1 MDFRGKK
8 YERGSNWSDPEVV
21 ELLHLWADESVQA
34 ELESCLRNQ
43 HVFNRIAEVL
53 REKGIHRTGDQCREK
68 IKKMKLEY
76 RRIKDNNKAPR
87 GGRTWKFYEVMDRVL
102 ASRPSLAYNAAA
114 AANSSGLMMAQQVL
128 PGSMVENYHH
138 HLGPSSAL
146 PFPHSQPSELMEIKC
161 EEVDSEDQCLTPEP
175 PPSLTFQPEGSAE
188 EHEIERAFLH
198 RSQNDSPI
206 SRVEIPIETSVSP
219 SGFSEPNM
227 ASSSRIQSLGP
238 RPGFSTLH
246 RLRKKRKSQ
255 RLKDPLDALLLKT
268 LTAQREMEERFLQ
281 MEERRLQRDLEVEER
296 RIQLEQR
303 RFELERDHE
312 FRMFNV
318 FAQMLSILKQSNNGS
333 PASGLS
339 QGVDLNQPFSDSGAV
354 GEGAQR
360 GLRTMPLGR
369 PILDRTTNVYSFCNH
384 SDFQSSPYLSVRGNI
399 ANIFR
404 GSTEEGYKAYHAD
417 KYDEDKNPNGIINFG
432 TSENKLCF
440 DLMSKRLTQSDMNLI
455 EPPLLQYPDWKGHMF
470 LREEVARFL
479 TYYCKAPAPLKAENV
494 IVLNGCGSL
503 FSALATILCDPGEA
517 FLIATPFYGG
527 ITQSVFLYG
536 NVKLVYAYL
545 ESQVTGTCNRPFQLT
560 VDKLKKALQDAQSE
574 GIRVKA
580 LILLNPQNPLGDIY
594 SLSELHEYL
603 EFAKRHELHVIVDE
617 IYMLS
622 VFDDS
627 ATFHSILEMDRLP
640 DPQRTHV
647 MWGISKDFA
656 VSGIRFGTLYT
667 LNQDVANAV
676 ASLCYFHGVC
686 GPVQYKIAQLLRD
699 RDWINQVYVRAN
711 HDRLKAAHTFVT
723 DELKTLGVPFLNR
736 NAGFFVWIDFRKY
749 LRRGTFEEEM
759 LLWRR
764 FLDNKVLLSCG
775 KAFECSEPGWFRIIF
790 ADKIHRLQLGMQRVR
805 EVLEEHEHEILNE
818 DKDQSCQSDSE
829 GKADSTDE
837 VIFVSHHQEPAS
849 AGSSNLGDLIGLLQ
863 QQMRSSDW
871 LQKNT
876 VEKFAQEKPE
886 VYDVFSK
893 LVGKQ

>member
-53 REKGIHRTGDQCREK
+53 RDKGIHRTGDQCREK

-114 AANSSGLMMAQQVL
+114 NSSSSSVLMPQQVL
-128 PGSMVENYHH
+128 PGSVVDNYHHHHH
-138 HLGPSSAL
+138 HLGPSVL
-146 PFPHSQPSELMEIKC
+146 PFAHPQPLELMEIKC
-161 EEVDSEDQCLTPEP
+161 EEVDSDDRCVTPEP
-175 PPSLTFQPEGSAE
+175 PPSLTYQQGGSPE
-188 EHEIERAFLH
+188 EHEIERAFLD

-219 SGFSEPNM
+219 SGFSEPNL
-227 ASSSRIQSLGP
+227 ASSSRIQSMGL

-246 RLRKKRKSQ
+246 RLRKKRKAQ
-255 RLKDPLDALLLKT
+255 RLKDPLDEVLLKT

-296 RIQLEQR
+296 RIELEQR

-318 FAQMLSILKQSNNGS
+318 FAQMLSILKQSNNAS
-333 PASGLS
+333 LASGLP
-339 QGVDLNQPFSDSGAV
+339 QGVDFSQAFSHTAGA
-354 GEGAQR
+354 GEGSQPDI
-360 GLRTMPLGR
+360 RTTQVGR
-369 PILDRTTNVYSFCNH
+369 PALDRTTNVYSFCNH
-384 SDFQSSPYLSVRGNI
+384 SNFQSSPYLSIRGNI
-399 ANIFR
+399 ANVFR
-404 GSTEEGYKAYHAD
+404 GSSEDGYTAYHAD

-440 DLMSKRLTQSDMNLI
+440 DLMSKRLNGYAVSFSLLI
-455 EPPLLQYPDWKGHMF
+455 VDAN
-470 LREEVARFL
+470 LREEVARFF
-479 TYYCKAPAPLKAENV
+479 TYYCKTPAPLKAENV

-503 FSALATILCDPGEA
+503 FSALAMVLCDPGEA

-545 ESQVTGTCNRPFQLT
+545 DSQVTGTCTRPFQLT
-560 VDKLKKALQDAQSE
+560 VDKLKKALQDAQAE
-574 GIRVKA
+574 GVRVKA

-594 SLSELHEYL
+594 SLSEMHDFL

-627 ATFHSILEMDRLP
+627 AAFHSVLEMDRLP

-667 LNQDVANAV
+667 ENQDVSNAV

-699 RDWINQVYVRAN
+699 RDWINQVYLRAN
-711 HDRLKAAHTFVT
+711 HERLKAAHTFVT

-736 NAGFFVWIDFRKY
+736 SAGFFVWIDFRKY

-759 LLWRR
+759 VLWQR

-775 KAFECSEPGWFRIIF
+775 KAFECGEPGWFRIIF

-805 EVLEEHEHEILNE
+805 EVLEEHEREILNE
-818 DKDQSCQSDSE
+818 DRDQSDLE
-829 GKADSTDE
+829 GKADSADE
-837 VIFVSHHQEPAS
+837 VIFVSHHQEPTS
-849 AGSSNLGDLIGLLQ
+849 AGGSNLGDLIGLLQ

-876 VEKFAQEKPE
+876 VEQFAQERPE

>member
-21 ELLHLWADESVQA
+21 ELLQLWADESVQM

-76 RRIKDNNKAPR
+76 RRIKDNNKTPR

-102 ASRPSLAYNAAA
+102 TSRPSLSY
-114 AANSSGLMMAQQVL
+114 SSLSGSMVSQQAL
-128 PGSMVENYHH
+128 QGSMVENYHH
-138 HLGPSSAL
+138 HFAPSAL
-146 PFPHSQPSELMEIKC
+146 PFGHSQHPELMEIKC
-161 EEVDSEDQCLTPEP
+161 EEVDSDEHCLTPEP
-175 PPSLTFQPEGSAE
+175 PLSMSYQQGSPE
-188 EHEIERAFLH
+188 EHEMERAFLD
-198 RSQNDSPI
+198 RAQNDSPI

-219 SGFSEPNM
+219 SGFSEPNV
-227 ASSSRIQSLGP
+227 ASSSRIHSVGP

-246 RLRKKRKSQ
+246 RLRKKRKGQ
-255 RLKDPLDALLLKT
+255 RVKDPLDDLLLKT
-268 LTAQREMEERFLQ
+268 LTSQRAMEERFLQ
-281 MEERRLQRDLEVEER
+281 MEERRLQRDMEVEER
-296 RIQLEQR
+296 RMQLEQR
-303 RFELERDHE
+303 RFELEREHE

-318 FAQMLSILKQSNNGS
+318 FAQMLSILKQSNS
-333 PASGLS
+333 SSSSSAALP
-339 QGVDLNQPFSDSGAV
+339 
-354 GEGAQR
+354 R
-360 GLRTMPLGR
+360 GLDFIQVLSDIAGMGGGGGLQEVRAMQVGR
-369 PILDRTTNVYSFCNH
+369 PLSERRTDMYSFCNPGE
-384 SDFQSSPYLSVRGNI
+384 FQSSPFLSARGNI
-399 ANIFR
+399 ANLFR

-440 DLMSKRLTQSDMNLI
+440 DLMSKRLTQSDMNLM

-503 FSALATILCDPGEA
+503 FSALATVLCDPGEA
-517 FLIATPFYGG
+517 VLIATPFYGG
-527 ITQSVFLYG
+527 ITQSLFLYG

-545 ESQVTGTCNRPFQLT
+545 DSKITGTSTRPFQLT
-560 VDKLKKALQDAQSE
+560 VDKLEKALQDARSE
-574 GIRVKA
+574 GVGVKA

-594 SLSELHEYL
+594 SLSELRDYL

-622 VFDDS
+622 VFDES
-627 ATFHSILEMDRLP
+627 ATFHSVLGMDRLP

-667 LNQDVANAV
+667 ENQDVANAV

-686 GPVQYKIAQLLRD
+686 GLVQYKVAQLLRD
-699 RDWINQVYVRAN
+699 RDWINQVYLRAN
-711 HDRLKAAHTFVT
+711 HARLKAAHTYVT

-749 LRRGTFEEEM
+749 LRTGTFEEEM

-790 ADKIHRLQLGMQRVR
+790 ADKTHRLQLGMQRIR
-805 EVLEEHEHEILNE
+805 RVLEEREHEILCE
-818 DKDQSCQSDSE
+818 DKDQPCQSDQD

-837 VIFVSHHQEPAS
+837 VIFVSRHQEP
-849 AGSSNLGDLIGLLQ
+849 GSTGGSNLGDLIGLLQ

-871 LQKNT
+871 LLKNT
-876 VEKFAQEKPE
+876 AEQFAQEKPE
-886 VYDVFSK
+886 IYDVFSK

>member
-21 ELLHLWADESVQA
+21 ELLQLWADESVQM

-76 RRIKDNNKAPR
+76 RRIKDNNKTPR

-102 ASRPSLAYNAAA
+102 TSRPSISY
-114 AANSSGLMMAQQVL
+114 SSLSGSVVSQQAL
-128 PGSMVENYHH
+128 QGSMVENYHH
-138 HLGPSSAL
+138 HFTPSAL
-146 PFPHSQPSELMEIKC
+146 PFGHSQHPELMEIKC
-161 EEVDSEDQCLTPEP
+161 EEVDSDEHCLTPEP
-175 PPSLTFQPEGSAE
+175 PLSMSYQQGSPE
-188 EHEIERAFLH
+188 EHEMERAFLD
-198 RSQNDSPI
+198 RAQNDSPI

-219 SGFSEPNM
+219 SGFSEPNL
-227 ASSSRIQSLGP
+227 ASSSRMQSVGP

-246 RLRKKRKSQ
+246 RLRKKRKGQ
-255 RLKDPLDALLLKT
+255 RVKDPLDDLLLKT
-268 LTAQREMEERFLQ
+268 LTSQRAMEERFLQ
-281 MEERRLQRDLEVEER
+281 MEERRLQRDMEVEER
-296 RIQLEQR
+296 RMQLEQR
-303 RFELERDHE
+303 RFELEREHE

-318 FAQMLSILKQSNNGS
+318 FAQMLSILKQSNSGS
-333 PASGLS
+333 SSSVALP
-339 QGVDLNQPFSDSGAV
+339 
-354 GEGAQR
+354 R
-360 GLRTMPLGR
+360 GLDFIQVLSDIAGMGGGGGLQEARAMHVGR
-369 PILDRTTNVYSFCNH
+369 PHSERRTDMYNFCNPGE
-384 SDFQSSPYLSVRGNI
+384 FQSSPFLSARGNI
-399 ANIFR
+399 ANLFR

-440 DLMSKRLTQSDMNLI
+440 DLMSKR
-455 EPPLLQYPDWKGHMF
+455 
-470 LREEVARFL
+470 
-479 TYYCKAPAPLKAENV
+479 V

-503 FSALATILCDPGEA
+503 FSALATVLCDPGEA
-517 FLIATPFYGG
+517 VLIATPFYGG
-527 ITQSVFLYG
+527 ITQSLFLYG

-545 ESQVTGTCNRPFQLT
+545 DSKITGTSTRPFQLT
-560 VDKLKKALQDAQSE
+560 VDKLEKALQDARSE
-574 GIRVKA
+574 GVGVKA
-580 LILLNPQNPLGDIY
+580 LILLNPQNPLGDLY
-594 SLSELHEYL
+594 SLSELRDYL

-622 VFDDS
+622 VFDES
-627 ATFHSILEMDRLP
+627 ATFHSVLGMDRLP

-647 MWGISKDFA
+647 MWGISKVSA
-656 VSGIRFGTLYT
+656 VM
-667 LNQDVANAV
+667 
-676 ASLCYFHGVC
+676 
-686 GPVQYKIAQLLRD
+686 P
-699 RDWINQVYVRAN
+699 DWINQVYLRAN
-711 HDRLKAAHTFVT
+711 HARLKAAHTYVT

-749 LRRGTFEEEM
+749 LRTGTFEEEM

-790 ADKIHRLQLGMQRVR
+790 ADKTHRLQLGMQRIR
-805 EVLEEHEHEILNE
+805 RVLEEREHEILSE
-818 DKDQSCQSDSE
+818 DKDQLCQSDQD

-837 VIFVSHHQEPAS
+837 VIFVSRHQEP
-849 AGSSNLGDLIGLLQ
+849 GSTGGSNLGDLIGLLQ

-876 VEKFAQEKPE
+876 AEQFAQEKPE
-886 VYDVFSK
+886 IYDVFSK

>member
-21 ELLHLWADESVQA
+21 ELLQLWADESVQM

-76 RRIKDNNKAPR
+76 RRIKDNNNKAAR
-87 GGRTWKFYEVMDRVL
+87 GGRTWKFYDAMDRVL
-102 ASRPSLAYNAAA
+102 TSRPSLAY
-114 AANSSGLMMAQQVL
+114 SSLSSSMAQQVL
-128 PGSMVENYHH
+128 QGTMVESYHH
-138 HLGPSSAL
+138 QFAASAL
-146 PFPHSQPSELMEIKC
+146 PFGHSQHPELMEIKC
-161 EEVDSEDQCLTPEP
+161 EEVDSDERCLTPEP
-175 PPSLTFQPEGSAE
+175 PPPMSYQQGSPD
-188 EHEIERAFLH
+188 EHELERAFLD
-198 RSQNDSPI
+198 RAQNDSPI

-227 ASSSRIQSLGP
+227 ASSSRIQSVGP

-246 RLRKKRKSQ
+246 RLRKKRKGQ
-255 RLKDPLDALLLKT
+255 RVKDPLDDLLLKT
-268 LTAQREMEERFLQ
+268 LTSQRAMEERFLQ

-296 RIQLEQR
+296 RMQLEQR
-303 RFELERDHE
+303 RFELEREHE

-318 FAQMLSILKQSNNGS
+318 FAQMLSILKQSNGGS
-333 PASGLS
+333 SSSVALPRGLDFGQALS
-339 QGVDLNQPFSDSGAV
+339 DIAGFGGVDLQEVRA
-354 GEGAQR
+354 
-360 GLRTMPLGR
+360 MHLGR
-369 PILDRTTNVYSFCNH
+369 PVSERRSNMYGFCNPGE
-384 SDFQSSPYLSVRGNI
+384 FQKSPYLSARGNI

-440 DLMSKRLTQSDMNLI
+440 DLMSKRLTQSDMNLM

-503 FSALATILCDPGEA
+503 FSALATVLCDPGEA
-517 FLIATPFYGG
+517 VLIATPFYGG
-527 ITQSVFLYG
+527 VTQSVFLYG

-545 ESQVTGTCNRPFQLT
+545 DSKITGTNNRPFQLT
-560 VDKLKKALQDAQSE
+560 VDKLEKALQDARAE
-574 GIRVKA
+574 GIAVKA

-594 SLSELHEYL
+594 SLSELRDYL
-603 EFAKRHELHVIVDE
+603 DFAKRHELHVVVDE

-622 VFDDS
+622 VFDES
-627 ATFHSILEMDRLP
+627 ATFHSVLGMDRLP
-640 DPQRTHV
+640 DPLRTHV

-667 LNQDVANAV
+667 ENQDVANAV

-686 GPVQYKIAQLLRD
+686 GPVQHKIAQLLRD
-699 RDWINQVYVRAN
+699 RDWINQVYLRAN
-711 HDRLKAAHTFVT
+711 HARLKAAHTYVT

-749 LRRGTFEEEM
+749 LRTGTFEEEM

-790 ADKIHRLQLGMQRVR
+790 ADKTHRLQLGMQRIR
-805 EVLEEHEHEILNE
+805 KVLEERECEILAE
-818 DKDQSCQSDSE
+818 EKDQPCQSDQE

-837 VIFVSHHQEPAS
+837 VIFVSRHQEPGC
-849 AGSSNLGDLIGLLQ
+849 AGGSNLGDLIGLLQ

-876 VEKFAQEKPE
+876 AEQFAQEKPE
-886 VYDVFSK
+886 IYDVFSK
-893 LVGKQ
+893 LVGK

>member
-1 MDFRGKK
+1 M
-8 YERGSNWSDPEVV
+8 
-21 ELLHLWADESVQA
+21 L
-34 ELESCLRNQ
+34 
-43 HVFNRIAEVL
+43 
-53 REKGIHRTGDQCREK
+53 TG
-68 IKKMKLEY
+68 
-76 RRIKDNNKAPR
+76 
-87 GGRTWKFYEVMDRVL
+87 
-102 ASRPSLAYNAAA
+102 
-114 AANSSGLMMAQQVL
+114 
-128 PGSMVENYHH
+128 
-138 HLGPSSAL
+138 
-146 PFPHSQPSELMEIKC
+146 HSQ
-161 EEVDSEDQCLTPEP
+161 
-175 PPSLTFQPEGSAE
+175 
-188 EHEIERAFLH
+188 
-198 RSQNDSPI
+198 
-206 SRVEIPIETSVSP
+206 
-219 SGFSEPNM
+219 GFSEPNV
-227 ASSSRIQSLGP
+227 ASSSRLQSVGP

-246 RLRKKRKSQ
+246 RLRKKRKGQ
-255 RLKDPLDALLLKT
+255 RVKDPLDDLLLKT
-268 LTAQREMEERFLQ
+268 LTSQRAMEERFLQ
-281 MEERRLQRDLEVEER
+281 MEERRLQRDMEVEER
-296 RIQLEQR
+296 RMQLEQR
-303 RFELERDHE
+303 RFELEREHE

-318 FAQMLSILKQSNNGS
+318 FAQMLSILKQSNSGS
-333 PASGLS
+333 SPSVAL
-339 QGVDLNQPFSDSGAV
+339 P
-354 GEGAQR
+354 R
-360 GLRTMPLGR
+360 GLDFIQVLSDIAGMGGGGGLQEARAMHVGR
-369 PILDRTTNVYSFCNH
+369 PLSERRTDMYSFCNPGE
-384 SDFQSSPYLSVRGNI
+384 FQSSPFLSARGNI
-399 ANIFR
+399 ANLFR

-440 DLMSKRLTQSDMNLI
+440 DLMSKRLTQSDMNLM

-503 FSALATILCDPGEA
+503 FSALATVLCDPGEA
-517 FLIATPFYGG
+517 VLIATPFYGG
-527 ITQSVFLYG
+527 ITQSLFLYG

-545 ESQVTGTCNRPFQLT
+545 DSKITGTSTRPFQLT
-560 VDKLKKALQDAQSE
+560 VDKLEKALQDARSE
-574 GIRVKA
+574 SVGVKA

-594 SLSELHEYL
+594 SLSELRDYL

-622 VFDDS
+622 VFDES
-627 ATFHSILEMDRLP
+627 ATFHSVLGMDRLP

-667 LNQDVANAV
+667 ENQDVANAV

-686 GPVQYKIAQLLRD
+686 GPVQHKVAQLLRD
-699 RDWINQVYVRAN
+699 RDWINQVYLRAN
-711 HDRLKAAHTFVT
+711 HARLKAAHTYVT

-749 LRRGTFEEEM
+749 LRTGTFEEEM

-790 ADKIHRLQLGMQRVR
+790 ADKTHRLQLGMQRIR
-805 EVLEEHEHEILNE
+805 RVLEERECEILSE
-818 DKDQSCQSDSE
+818 DKDQPCQSDQD

-837 VIFVSHHQEPAS
+837 VIFVSRHQEP
-849 AGSSNLGDLIGLLQ
+849 GSTGGSNLGDLIGLLQ

-876 VEKFAQEKPE
+876 AEQFAQEKPE
-886 VYDVFSK
+886 IYDVFSK

>member
-21 ELLHLWADESVQA
+21 ELLQLWADEAVQV

-76 RRIKDNNKAPR
+76 RRLKDNAKAPR
-87 GGRTWKFYEVMDRVL
+87 GGRGWKFFDVMDRVL
-102 ASRPSLAYNAAA
+102 NSRPALPYAL
-114 AANSSGLMMAQQVL
+114 GGGVMAQQVL
-128 PGSMVENYHH
+128 QGAMVESYHH
-138 HLGPSSAL
+138 RHRRHQFAFGHAQHP
-146 PFPHSQPSELMEIKC
+146 ELMEIKC
-161 EEVDSEDQCLTPEP
+161 
-175 PPSLTFQPEGSAE
+175 
-188 EHEIERAFLH
+188 
-198 RSQNDSPI
+198 
-206 SRVEIPIETSVSP
+206 
-219 SGFSEPNM
+219 FSESNM
-227 ASSSRIQSLGP
+227 ASSSRMQNVVP
-238 RPGFSTLH
+238 RPGFSALH
-246 RLRKKRKSQ
+246 RLRKKRKGQ
-255 RLKDPLDALLLKT
+255 RVKDPLDDLLLKT
-268 LTAQREMEERFLQ
+268 LTSQRAMEERFLQ
-281 MEERRLQRDLEVEER
+281 MEERRFQRDLDVEER
-296 RIQLEQR
+296 RMQLEQR
-303 RFELERDHE
+303 RFELEREHE
-312 FRMFNV
+312 YRMFNV
-318 FAQMLSILKQSNNGS
+318 FAQMLSILKQSHGGS
-333 PASGLS
+333 SSSITMP
-339 QGVDLNQPFSDSGAV
+339 
-354 GEGAQR
+354 R
-360 GLRTMPLGR
+360 GLDFNQALSEMTGLGGGDLQELR
-369 PILDRTTNVYSFCNH
+369 ARSQAERSVDMHGFCH
-384 SDFQSSPYLSVRGNI
+384 PGDFQRSPYLSARGNVV
-399 ANIFR
+399 NIFR

-440 DLMSKRLTQSDMNLI
+440 DLMSKRLKEQLTQTDMNLM

-503 FSALATILCDPGEA
+503 FSALATVLCDPGEA
-517 FLIATPFYGG
+517 VLIATPFYGG
-527 ITQSVFLYG
+527 ITRSVFLYG

-545 ESQVTGTCNRPFQLT
+545 DSKITGTSTRPFQLT
-560 VDKLKKALQDAQSE
+560 VEKLEKALQDARAE
-574 GIRVKA
+574 GITVRA

-594 SLSELHEYL
+594 SLSELRDYL

-622 VFDDS
+622 VFDES
-627 ATFHSILEMDRLP
+627 ATFHSVLGMDRLP

-667 LNQDVANAV
+667 ENQDVANAV

-686 GPVQYKIAQLLRD
+686 GTVQHKVAQLLRD
-699 RDWINQVYVRAN
+699 RDWINQVYLRAN
-711 HDRLKAAHTFVT
+711 HARLKAAHTYVT

-749 LRRGTFEEEM
+749 LRTGTFEEEM

-790 ADKIHRLQLGMQRVR
+790 ADKTHRLQLGMQRIR
-805 EVLEEHEHEILNE
+805 KVLEEREQEILAE
-818 DKDQSCQSDSE
+818 EKEQPCQSDQD

-837 VIFVSHHQEPAS
+837 VIFVSRHQEPTCS
-849 AGSSNLGDLIGLLQ
+849 GSSNLGDLIGLLQ

-876 VEKFAQEKPE
+876 AEQFAQEKPE
-886 VYDVFSK
+886 IYDVFSK

>member
-1 MDFRGKK
+1 MMT
-8 YERGSNWSDPEVV
+8 P
-21 ELLHLWADESVQA
+21 SVSQ
-34 ELESCLRNQ
+34 
-43 HVFNRIAEVL
+43 
-53 REKGIHRTGDQCREK
+53 
-68 IKKMKLEY
+68 
-76 RRIKDNNKAPR
+76 KA
-87 GGRTWKFYEVMDRVL
+87 
-102 ASRPSLAYNAAA
+102 ACS
-114 AANSSGLMMAQQVL
+114 
-128 PGSMVENYHH
+128 
-138 HLGPSSAL
+138 
-146 PFPHSQPSELMEIKC
+146 
-161 EEVDSEDQCLTPEP
+161 
-175 PPSLTFQPEGSAE
+175 
-188 EHEIERAFLH
+188 RAFLTW
-198 RSQNDSPI
+198 RSS
-206 SRVEIPIETSVSP
+206 
-219 SGFSEPNM
+219 FSEPNV

-246 RLRKKRKSQ
+246 RLRKKRKGQ
-255 RLKDPLDALLLKT
+255 RVKDPLDDLLLKT
-268 LTAQREMEERFLQ
+268 LTSQRAMEERFLQ
-281 MEERRLQRDLEVEER
+281 MEERRLQRDMEVEER
-296 RIQLEQR
+296 RMQLEQR
-303 RFELERDHE
+303 RFELEREHE

-318 FAQMLSILKQSNNGS
+318 FAQMLSILKQSNS
-333 PASGLS
+333 SSSSSVALP
-339 QGVDLNQPFSDSGAV
+339 
-354 GEGAQR
+354 R
-360 GLRTMPLGR
+360 GLDFIQVLSDIAGMGGGGGLQEARAMQVGR
-369 PILDRTTNVYSFCNH
+369 PLSERRTDMYSFCNPGE
-384 SDFQSSPYLSVRGNI
+384 FQSSPFLSARGNI
-399 ANIFR
+399 ANLFR

-440 DLMSKRLTQSDMNLI
+440 DLMSKRLTEQLTQSDMNLM

-503 FSALATILCDPGEA
+503 FSALATVLCDPGEA
-517 FLIATPFYGG
+517 VLIATPFYGG
-527 ITQSVFLYG
+527 ITQSLFLYG

-545 ESQVTGTCNRPFQLT
+545 DSKITGTSTRPFQLT
-560 VDKLKKALQDAQSE
+560 VDKLEKALQDARSE
-574 GIRVKA
+574 GVGVKA

-594 SLSELHEYL
+594 SLSELRDYL

-622 VFDDS
+622 VFDES
-627 ATFHSILEMDRLP
+627 ATFHSVLGMDRLP

-667 LNQDVANAV
+667 ENQDVANAV

-686 GPVQYKIAQLLRD
+686 GPVQYKVAQLLRD
-699 RDWINQVYVRAN
+699 RDWINQVYLRAN
-711 HDRLKAAHTFVT
+711 HARLKAAHTYVT

-749 LRRGTFEEEM
+749 LRTGTFEEEM

-790 ADKIHRLQLGMQRVR
+790 ADKTHRLQLGMQRIR
-805 EVLEEHEHEILNE
+805 RVLEEREREILSE
-818 DKDQSCQSDSE
+818 DKDQPCQSDQD

-837 VIFVSHHQEPAS
+837 VIFVSRHQEP
-849 AGSSNLGDLIGLLQ
+849 GSTGGSNLGDLIGLLQ

-876 VEKFAQEKPE
+876 AEQFAQEKPE
-886 VYDVFSK
+886 IYDVFSK

>member
-1 MDFRGKK
+1 MCRHPGCEHAAQALRSPPRLARADGLTRAGLS
-8 YERGSNWSDPEVV
+8 RAGPGPSGSLSGSVV
-21 ELLHLWADESVQA
+21 SQQA
-34 ELESCLRNQ
+34 LQ
-43 HVFNRIAEVL
+43 
-53 REKGIHRTGDQCREK
+53 
-68 IKKMKLEY
+68 
-76 RRIKDNNKAPR
+76 
-87 GGRTWKFYEVMDRVL
+87 
-102 ASRPSLAYNAAA
+102 
-114 AANSSGLMMAQQVL
+114 
-128 PGSMVENYHH
+128 GSMMENYHH
-138 HLGPSSAL
+138 HFTPSAL
-146 PFPHSQPSELMEIKC
+146 PFGHSQHPELMEIKC
-161 EEVDSEDQCLTPEP
+161 EEVDSDEHCLTPEP
-175 PPSLTFQPEGSAE
+175 PLSMSYQQGSPE
-188 EHEIERAFLH
+188 EHEMERAFLD
-198 RSQNDSPI
+198 RAQNDSPI

-219 SGFSEPNM
+219 SGFSEPNV
-227 ASSSRIQSLGP
+227 ASSSRIHSVGP

-246 RLRKKRKSQ
+246 RLRKKRKGQ
-255 RLKDPLDALLLKT
+255 RVKDPLDDLLLKT
-268 LTAQREMEERFLQ
+268 LTSQRAMEERFLQ
-281 MEERRLQRDLEVEER
+281 MEERRLQRDMEVEER

-303 RFELERDHE
+303 RFELEREHE

-318 FAQMLSILKQSNNGS
+318 FAQMLSILKQSNS
-333 PASGLS
+333 SSSSSAALP
-339 QGVDLNQPFSDSGAV
+339 
-354 GEGAQR
+354 R
-360 GLRTMPLGR
+360 GLDFIQVLSDIAGMGGGGGLQEVRAMQVGR
-369 PILDRTTNVYSFCNH
+369 PLSERRTDMYSFCNPGE
-384 SDFQSSPYLSVRGNI
+384 FQSSPFLSARGNI
-399 ANIFR
+399 ANLFR

-440 DLMSKRLTQSDMNLI
+440 DLMSKRLTQSDMNLM

-503 FSALATILCDPGEA
+503 FSALATVLCDPREA
-517 FLIATPFYGG
+517 VLIATPFYGG
-527 ITQSVFLYG
+527 ITQSLFLYG

-545 ESQVTGTCNRPFQLT
+545 DSKITGTSTRPFQLT
-560 VDKLKKALQDAQSE
+560 VDKLEKALQDARSE
-574 GIRVKA
+574 GVGVKA

-594 SLSELHEYL
+594 SLSELRDYL

-622 VFDDS
+622 VFDES
-627 ATFHSILEMDRLP
+627 ATFHSVLGMDRLP

-667 LNQDVANAV
+667 ENQDVANAV

-686 GPVQYKIAQLLRD
+686 GPVQYKVAQLLRD
-699 RDWINQVYVRAN
+699 RDWINQVYLRAN
-711 HDRLKAAHTFVT
+711 HARLKAAHTYVT

-749 LRRGTFEEEM
+749 LRTGTFEEEM

-790 ADKIHRLQLGMQRVR
+790 ADKTHRLQLGMQRIR
-805 EVLEEHEHEILNE
+805 RVLEEREREILSE
-818 DKDQSCQSDSE
+818 DKDQPCQSDQD

-837 VIFVSHHQEPAS
+837 VIFVSHHQEP
-849 AGSSNLGDLIGLLQ
+849 GSTGGSNLGDLIGLLQ

-876 VEKFAQEKPE
+876 AEQFAQEKPE
-886 VYDVFSK
+886 IYDVFSK

>member
-1 MDFRGKK
+1 MCRHPGC
-8 YERGSNWSDPEVV
+8 EHAAQALRSPPRRAR
-21 ELLHLWADESVQA
+21 ADGLTRAGLSRAGPGRAQA
-34 ELESCLRNQ
+34 
-43 HVFNRIAEVL
+43 
-53 REKGIHRTGDQCREK
+53 
-68 IKKMKLEY
+68 
-76 RRIKDNNKAPR
+76 
-87 GGRTWKFYEVMDRVL
+87 
-102 ASRPSLAYNAAA
+102 
-114 AANSSGLMMAQQVL
+114 
-128 PGSMVENYHH
+128 
-138 HLGPSSAL
+138 
-146 PFPHSQPSELMEIKC
+146 
-161 EEVDSEDQCLTPEP
+161 
-175 PPSLTFQPEGSAE
+175 
-188 EHEIERAFLH
+188 
-198 RSQNDSPI
+198 
-206 SRVEIPIETSVSP
+206 
-219 SGFSEPNM
+219 GFSEPNV
-227 ASSSRIQSLGP
+227 ASSSRIHSVGP

-246 RLRKKRKSQ
+246 RLRKKRKGQ
-255 RLKDPLDALLLKT
+255 RVKDPLDDLLLKT
-268 LTAQREMEERFLQ
+268 LTSQRAMEERFLQ
-281 MEERRLQRDLEVEER
+281 MEERRLQRDMEVEER
-296 RIQLEQR
+296 RMQLEQR
-303 RFELERDHE
+303 RFELEREHE

-318 FAQMLSILKQSNNGS
+318 FAQMLSILKQSNS
-333 PASGLS
+333 SSSSSAALP
-339 QGVDLNQPFSDSGAV
+339 
-354 GEGAQR
+354 R
-360 GLRTMPLGR
+360 GLDFIQVLSDIAGMGGGGGLQEVRAMQVGR
-369 PILDRTTNVYSFCNH
+369 PLSERRTDMYSFCNPGE
-384 SDFQSSPYLSVRGNI
+384 FQSSPFLSARGNI
-399 ANIFR
+399 ANLFR

-440 DLMSKRLTQSDMNLI
+440 DLMSKRLTQSDMNLM

-503 FSALATILCDPGEA
+503 FSALATVLCDPGEA
-517 FLIATPFYGG
+517 VLIATPFYGG
-527 ITQSVFLYG
+527 LTQSLFLYG

-545 ESQVTGTCNRPFQLT
+545 DSKITGTSTRPFQLT
-560 VDKLKKALQDAQSE
+560 VDKLEKALQDARSE
-574 GIRVKA
+574 GVGVKA

-594 SLSELHEYL
+594 SLSELRDYL

-622 VFDDS
+622 VFDES
-627 ATFHSILEMDRLP
+627 ATFHSVLGMDRLP

-667 LNQDVANAV
+667 ENQDVANAV

-686 GPVQYKIAQLLRD
+686 GPVQYKVAQLLRD
-699 RDWINQVYVRAN
+699 RDWINQVYLRAN
-711 HDRLKAAHTFVT
+711 HARLKAAHTYVT

-749 LRRGTFEEEM
+749 LRTGTFEEEM

-790 ADKIHRLQLGMQRVR
+790 ADKTHRLQLGMQRIR
-805 EVLEEHEHEILNE
+805 RVLEEREREILSE
-818 DKDQSCQSDSE
+818 DKDQPCQSDQD

-837 VIFVSHHQEPAS
+837 VIFVSHHQEP
-849 AGSSNLGDLIGLLQ
+849 GSTGGSNLGDLIGLLQ

-876 VEKFAQEKPE
+876 AEQFAQEKPE
-886 VYDVFSK
+886 IYDVFSK

>member
-1 MDFRGKK
+1 MSHKRG
-8 YERGSNWSDPEVV
+8 
-21 ELLHLWADESVQA
+21 Q
-34 ELESCLRNQ
+34 
-43 HVFNRIAEVL
+43 RIF
-53 REKGIHRTGDQCREK
+53 TD
-68 IKKMKLEY
+68 IK
-76 RRIKDNNKAPR
+76 RIS
-87 GGRTWKFYEVMDRVL
+87 T
-102 ASRPSLAYNAAA
+102 
-114 AANSSGLMMAQQVL
+114 
-128 PGSMVENYHH
+128 
-138 HLGPSSAL
+138 
-146 PFPHSQPSELMEIKC
+146 
-161 EEVDSEDQCLTPEP
+161 
-175 PPSLTFQPEGSAE
+175 
-188 EHEIERAFLH
+188 
-198 RSQNDSPI
+198 
-206 SRVEIPIETSVSP
+206 
-219 SGFSEPNM
+219 GFSEPNV
-227 ASSSRIQSLGP
+227 ASSSRIHSVGP

-246 RLRKKRKSQ
+246 RLRKKRKGQ
-255 RLKDPLDALLLKT
+255 RVKDPLDDLLLKT
-268 LTAQREMEERFLQ
+268 LTSQRAMEERFLQ
-281 MEERRLQRDLEVEER
+281 MEERRLQRDMEVEER
-296 RIQLEQR
+296 RMQLEQR
-303 RFELERDHE
+303 RFELEREHE

-318 FAQMLSILKQSNNGS
+318 FAQMLSILKQNNSSSPSSAALPRGS
-333 PASGLS
+333 DFIQVLSDIAGMGGGGGL
-339 QGVDLNQPFSDSGAV
+339 QEVRAMQV
-354 GEGAQR
+354 
-360 GLRTMPLGR
+360 GR
-369 PILDRTTNVYSFCNH
+369 PLSERRTDMYSFCNPGE
-384 SDFQSSPYLSVRGNI
+384 FQSSPFLSARGNI
-399 ANIFR
+399 ANLFR

-440 DLMSKRLTQSDMNLI
+440 DLMSKRLTQSDMNLM

-503 FSALATILCDPGEA
+503 FSALATVLCDPGEA
-517 FLIATPFYGG
+517 VLIATPFYGG

-545 ESQVTGTCNRPFQLT
+545 DSKITGTSTRPFQLT
-560 VDKLKKALQDAQSE
+560 VDKLEKALQDARSE
-574 GIRVKA
+574 GVGVKA

-594 SLSELHEYL
+594 SLSELRDYL

-622 VFDDS
+622 VFDES
-627 ATFHSILEMDRLP
+627 ATFHSVLGMDRLP

-667 LNQDVANAV
+667 ENQDVANAV

-686 GPVQYKIAQLLRD
+686 GPVQYKVAQLLRD
-699 RDWINQVYVRAN
+699 RDWINQVYLRAN
-711 HDRLKAAHTFVT
+711 HARLKAAHTYVT

-749 LRRGTFEEEM
+749 LRTGTFEEEM

-790 ADKIHRLQLGMQRVR
+790 ADKTHRLQLGMQRIR
-805 EVLEEHEHEILNE
+805 RVLEEREHEILSE
-818 DKDQSCQSDSE
+818 DKDQPCQSDQD

-837 VIFVSHHQEPAS
+837 VIFVSRHQEPVS
-849 AGSSNLGDLIGLLQ
+849 TGGSNLGDLIGLLQ

-876 VEKFAQEKPE
+876 AEQFAQEKPE
-886 VYDVFSK
+886 IYDVFSK

>member
-1 MDFRGKK
+1 
-8 YERGSNWSDPEVV
+8 
-21 ELLHLWADESVQA
+21 
-34 ELESCLRNQ
+34 
-43 HVFNRIAEVL
+43 
-53 REKGIHRTGDQCREK
+53 
-68 IKKMKLEY
+68 
-76 RRIKDNNKAPR
+76 
-87 GGRTWKFYEVMDRVL
+87 
-102 ASRPSLAYNAAA
+102 
-114 AANSSGLMMAQQVL
+114 MM
-128 PGSMVENYHH
+128 ENYHH
-138 HLGPSSAL
+138 HFTPSAL
-146 PFPHSQPSELMEIKC
+146 PFGHSQHPELMEIKC
-161 EEVDSEDQCLTPEP
+161 EEVDSDEHCLTPEP
-175 PPSLTFQPEGSAE
+175 PLSMSYQQGSPE
-188 EHEIERAFLH
+188 EHEMERAFLD
-198 RSQNDSPI
+198 RAQNDSPI

-219 SGFSEPNM
+219 SGFSEPNV
-227 ASSSRIQSLGP
+227 ASSSRIHSVGP

-246 RLRKKRKSQ
+246 RLRKKRKGQ
-255 RLKDPLDALLLKT
+255 RVKDPLDDLLLKT
-268 LTAQREMEERFLQ
+268 LTSQRAMEERFLQ
-281 MEERRLQRDLEVEER
+281 MEERRLQRDMEVEER

-303 RFELERDHE
+303 RFELEREHE

-318 FAQMLSILKQSNNGS
+318 FAQMLSILKQSNS
-333 PASGLS
+333 SSSSSAALP
-339 QGVDLNQPFSDSGAV
+339 
-354 GEGAQR
+354 R
-360 GLRTMPLGR
+360 GLDFIQVLSDIAGMGGGGGLQEVRAMQVGR
-369 PILDRTTNVYSFCNH
+369 PLSERRTDMYSFCNPGE
-384 SDFQSSPYLSVRGNI
+384 FQSSPFLSARGNI
-399 ANIFR
+399 ANLFR

-440 DLMSKRLTQSDMNLI
+440 DLMSKRLTQSDMNLM

-503 FSALATILCDPGEA
+503 FSALATVLCDPREA
-517 FLIATPFYGG
+517 VLIATPFYGG
-527 ITQSVFLYG
+527 ITQSLFLYG

-545 ESQVTGTCNRPFQLT
+545 DSKITGTSTRPFQLT
-560 VDKLKKALQDAQSE
+560 VDKLEKALQDARSE
-574 GIRVKA
+574 GVGVKA

-594 SLSELHEYL
+594 SLSELRDYL

-622 VFDDS
+622 VFDES
-627 ATFHSILEMDRLP
+627 ATFHSVLGMDRLP

-667 LNQDVANAV
+667 ENQDVANAV

-686 GPVQYKIAQLLRD
+686 GPVQYKVAQLLRD
-699 RDWINQVYVRAN
+699 RDWINQVYLRAN
-711 HDRLKAAHTFVT
+711 HARLKAAHTYVT

-749 LRRGTFEEEM
+749 LRTGTFEEEM

-790 ADKIHRLQLGMQRVR
+790 ADKTHRLQLGMQRIR
-805 EVLEEHEHEILNE
+805 RVLEEREREILSE
-818 DKDQSCQSDSE
+818 DKDQPCQSDQD

-837 VIFVSHHQEPAS
+837 VIFVSHHQEP
-849 AGSSNLGDLIGLLQ
+849 GSTGGSNLGDLIGLLQ

-876 VEKFAQEKPE
+876 AEQFAQEKPE
-886 VYDVFSK
+886 IYDVFSK

>member
-21 ELLHLWADESVQA
+21 ELLQLWADESVQV

-76 RRIKDNNKAPR
+76 RRIKDNSKAPR

-102 ASRPSLAYNAAA
+102 TSRPALAY
-114 AANSSGLMMAQQVL
+114 SSLSGSMMAQQVL
-128 PGSMVENYHH
+128 QGSMVESYHH
-138 HLGPSSAL
+138 QFASSAL
-146 PFPHSQPSELMEIKC
+146 PFGHSQHPELMEIKC
-161 EEVDSEDQCLTPEP
+161 EEVNSDEHCLTPEP
-175 PPSLTFQPEGSAE
+175 PSSMSYQQGSPE
-188 EHEIERAFLH
+188 EHEMERAFLE
-198 RSQNDSPI
+198 RAQNDSPI

-227 ASSSRIQSLGP
+227 ANSSRIQNVVP
-238 RPGFSTLH
+238 RPGFSALH
-246 RLRKKRKSQ
+246 RLRKKRKGQ
-255 RLKDPLDALLLKT
+255 RVKDPLDDLLLKT
-268 LTAQREMEERFLQ
+268 LTSQRAMEERFLQ
-281 MEERRLQRDLEVEER
+281 MEERRFQRDLDVEER
-296 RIQLEQR
+296 RMQLEQR
-303 RFELERDHE
+303 RFELEREHE

-318 FAQMLSILKQSNNGS
+318 FAQMLSILKQSHSSSSSVSMPQGLDFSQALFEITGTGGGGGS
-333 PASGLS
+333 LQEVKA
-339 QGVDLNQPFSDSGAV
+339 
-354 GEGAQR
+354 R
-360 GLRTMPLGR
+360 PLAERRVNMHG
-369 PILDRTTNVYSFCNH
+369 FCNP
-384 SDFQSSPYLSVRGNI
+384 SSFQRSPYLSARGNI
-399 ANIFR
+399 ATIFC

-440 DLMSKRLTQSDMNLI
+440 DLMSKRLTQTDMNLM

-503 FSALATILCDPGEA
+503 FSALATVLCDPGEA
-517 FLIATPFYGG
+517 VLIATPFYGG

-545 ESQVTGTCNRPFQLT
+545 DSKITGTSTRPFQLT
-560 VDKLKKALQDAQSE
+560 VEKLEKALQDARAE
-574 GIRVKA
+574 GVTVRA

-594 SLSELHEYL
+594 SLSELWDYL
-603 EFAKRHELHVIVDE
+603 EFAK
-617 IYMLS
+617 
-622 VFDDS
+622 
-627 ATFHSILEMDRLP
+627 RLP

-667 LNQDVANAV
+667 ENQDVANAV

-686 GPVQYKIAQLLRD
+686 GTVQHKVAQLLRD
-699 RDWINQVYVRAN
+699 RDWINQVYLRAN
-711 HDRLKAAHTFVT
+711 HARLKAAHTYVT

-736 NAGFFVWIDFRKY
+736 NAGLFVWIDFRKESY
-749 LRRGTFEEEM
+749 CSQATLLPISSFKSQLLYFRGKRCLPSPLQTSWESQIHEDLSDLAYMLLISGSSAASPSTLGQPHLRR
-759 LLWRR
+759 
-764 FLDNKVLLSCG
+764 SCCYG
-775 KAFECSEPGWFRIIF
+775 GVFWI
-790 ADKIHRLQLGMQRVR
+790 
-805 EVLEEHEHEILNE
+805 
-818 DKDQSCQSDSE
+818 
-829 GKADSTDE
+829 T
-837 VIFVSHHQEPAS
+837 
-849 AGSSNLGDLIGLLQ
+849 
-863 QQMRSSDW
+863 RSSCPVVKPLNAVNPGGSASSLLTRPTGYSWVCNGSARFWKSGSRRYW
-871 LQKNT
+871 LRRRSSLVSQIRMAKQI
-876 VEKFAQEKPE
+876 AQMK
-886 VYDVFSK
+886 
-893 LVGKQ
+893 

>member
-21 ELLHLWADESVQA
+21 ELLQLWADESVQI

-76 RRIKDNNKAPR
+76 RRIKDNSKAPR

-102 ASRPSLAYNAAA
+102 TSRPALAYG
-114 AANSSGLMMAQQVL
+114 SLSGSMMAQQVL
-128 PGSMVENYHH
+128 QGSMVESYHH
-138 HLGPSSAL
+138 QFGSSAL
-146 PFPHSQPSELMEIKC
+146 PFGHSQHPELMEIKC
-161 EEVDSEDQCLTPEP
+161 
-175 PPSLTFQPEGSAE
+175 
-188 EHEIERAFLH
+188 
-198 RSQNDSPI
+198 
-206 SRVEIPIETSVSP
+206 
-219 SGFSEPNM
+219 FSEPNM
-227 ASSSRIQSLGP
+227 ANSSRIQNVVH
-238 RPGFSTLH
+238 RPGFSALH
-246 RLRKKRKSQ
+246 RLRKKRKGQ
-255 RLKDPLDALLLKT
+255 RMRDPLDDLLLKT
-268 LTAQREMEERFLQ
+268 LTSQRAMEERFLQ
-281 MEERRLQRDLEVEER
+281 MEERRFQRDLDVEER
-296 RIQLEQR
+296 RMQLEQR
-303 RFELERDHE
+303 RFELEREHE

-318 FAQMLSILKQSNNGS
+318 FAQMLSILKQSHS
-333 PASGLS
+333 SSSSSSVVMPRSLDFSQALS
-339 QGVDLNQPFSDSGAV
+339 EMEGMGGGGGNLQEMRVRPLTKRKVDMHG
-354 GEGAQR
+354 
-360 GLRTMPLGR
+360 
-369 PILDRTTNVYSFCNH
+369 FCNP
-384 SDFQSSPYLSVRGNI
+384 SGFQRSPYLSARGNF
-399 ANIFR
+399 ANMFQ

-440 DLMSKRLTQSDMNLI
+440 DLMSKRLTQTDMDLM
-455 EPPLLQYPDWKGHMF
+455 EPSLLQYPDWKGHLF

-503 FSALATILCDPGEA
+503 FSALATVLCDPGEA
-517 FLIATPFYGG
+517 VLIATPFYGG
-527 ITQSVFLYG
+527 ITQSIFLYG
-536 NVKLVYAYL
+536 NVKLVYVCL
-545 ESQVTGTCNRPFQLT
+545 DSKITGTNTRPFQLT
-560 VDKLKKALQDAQSE
+560 VEKLEKALQDAQAE
-574 GIRVKA
+574 GVTVRA

-594 SLSELHEYL
+594 SLSELRDYL

-622 VFDDS
+622 VFDES
-627 ATFHSILEMDRLP
+627 ATFHSVLSMDRLP

-647 MWGISKDFA
+647 MWGITKDFA

-667 LNQDVANAV
+667 ENQDVANAV

-686 GPVQYKIAQLLRD
+686 GPVQHKVAQLLKD
-699 RDWINQVYVRAN
+699 RDWINQVYLRAN
-711 HDRLKAAHTFVT
+711 HARLKAAHTYVT

-749 LRRGTFEEEM
+749 LKTGTFEEEL
-759 LLWRR
+759 LLWKR

-790 ADKIHRLQLGMQRVR
+790 ADKTHRLQLGMQRIR
-805 EVLEEHEHEILNE
+805 KVLEEREQEILAE
-818 DKDQSCQSDSE
+818 EKEQPCQSDQD

-837 VIFVSHHQEPAS
+837 VIFVSRHQEPTCANS
-849 AGSSNLGDLIGLLQ
+849 TSLGDLIGLLQ

-876 VEKFAQEKPE
+876 AEQFAQEKPE
-886 VYDVFSK
+886 IYDVFSK

>member
-21 ELLHLWADESVQA
+21 ELLQLWADEAVQV

-76 RRIKDNNKAPR
+76 RRLKDNAKAAR
-87 GGRTWKFYEVMDRVL
+87 GGRGWKFFDVMDRVL
-102 ASRPSLAYNAAA
+102 NSRPALPYAL
-114 AANSSGLMMAQQVL
+114 GGGVMAQQVL
-128 PGSMVENYHH
+128 QGAMVESYHH
-138 HLGPSSAL
+138 RRHQFAASAL
-146 PFPHSQPSELMEIKC
+146 PFGHAQHPELMEIKC
-161 EEVDSEDQCLTPEP
+161 EEVNSDEHCLTPEP
-175 PPSLTFQPEGSAE
+175 PAALSYQQGSPEE
-188 EHEIERAFLH
+188 REMERAFLE
-198 RSQNDSPI
+198 RAQDDSPI
-206 SRVEIPIETSVSP
+206 SRVEVPIETSVSP
-219 SGFSEPNM
+219 SGFSESNM
-227 ASSSRIQSLGP
+227 ASSSRMQNVVP
-238 RPGFSTLH
+238 RPGFSALH
-246 RLRKKRKSQ
+246 RLRKKRKGQ
-255 RLKDPLDALLLKT
+255 RVKDPLDDLLLKT
-268 LTAQREMEERFLQ
+268 LTSQRAMEERFLQ
-281 MEERRLQRDLEVEER
+281 MEERRFQRDLDVEER
-296 RIQLEQR
+296 RMQLEQR
-303 RFELERDHE
+303 RFELEREHE
-312 FRMFNV
+312 YRMFNV
-318 FAQMLSILKQSNNGS
+318 FAQMLSILKQSHSGS
-333 PASGLS
+333 SSSIAMP
-339 QGVDLNQPFSDSGAV
+339 
-354 GEGAQR
+354 R
-360 GLRTMPLGR
+360 GLDFNQALSEMTGLGGGDLQELRARPLAERRVDMHG
-369 PILDRTTNVYSFCNH
+369 FCH
-384 SDFQSSPYLSVRGNI
+384 PGDFQRSPYLSARGNVV
-399 ANIFR
+399 NIFR

-440 DLMSKRLTQSDMNLI
+440 DLMSKRLKEQLTQTDMNLM

-503 FSALATILCDPGEA
+503 FSALATVLCDPGEA
-517 FLIATPFYGG
+517 VLIATPFYGG
-527 ITQSVFLYG
+527 ITRSVFLYG

-545 ESQVTGTCNRPFQLT
+545 DSKITGTSTRPFQLT
-560 VDKLKKALQDAQSE
+560 VEKLEKALQDAHAE
-574 GIRVKA
+574 GITVRA

-594 SLSELHEYL
+594 SLSELRDYL
-603 EFAKRHELHVIVDE
+603 EFAK
-617 IYMLS
+617 
-622 VFDDS
+622 
-627 ATFHSILEMDRLP
+627 RLP

-667 LNQDVANAV
+667 ENQDVANAV

-686 GPVQYKIAQLLRD
+686 GPVQHKVAQLLRD
-699 RDWINQVYVRAN
+699 RDWINQVYLRAN
-711 HDRLKAAHTFVT
+711 HARLKAAHTYVT

-749 LRRGTFEEEM
+749 LRTGTFEEEM

-790 ADKIHRLQLGMQRVR
+790 ADKTHRLQLGMQRIR
-805 EVLEEHEHEILNE
+805 KVLEEREQEILAE
-818 DKDQSCQSDSE
+818 EKEQPCQSDQD

-837 VIFVSHHQEPAS
+837 VIFVSRHQEPTCS
-849 AGSSNLGDLIGLLQ
+849 GSSNLGDLIGLLQ

-876 VEKFAQEKPE
+876 AEQFAQEKPE
-886 VYDVFSK
+886 IYDVFSK

>member
-21 ELLHLWADESVQA
+21 ELLQLWADESVQL

-53 REKGIHRTGDQCREK
+53 RQKGIHRTGDQCREK

-76 RRIKDNNKAPR
+76 RRIKDNSKAPR

-102 ASRPSLAYNAAA
+102 ASRPPALAYGAL
-114 AANSSGLMMAQQVL
+114 SGTMMAQQVL
-128 PGSMVENYHH
+128 QGTMVETYHH
-138 HLGPSSAL
+138 QFASSAL
-146 PFPHSQPSELMEIKC
+146 PFGPSPHPELMEIKC
-161 EEVDSEDQCLTPEP
+161 EEVNSDEHSLTPEP
-175 PPSLTFQPEGSAE
+175 PPPMSYQQGSPE
-188 EHEIERAFLH
+188 EHEMERAFLE
-198 RSQNDSPI
+198 RAQDDSPI
-206 SRVEIPIETSVSP
+206 SRVEIPIESSVSP
-219 SGFSEPNM
+219 SGFSEPSM
-227 ASSSRIQSLGP
+227 ANSSRIQNVVP
-238 RPGFSTLH
+238 RPGFSALH
-246 RLRKKRKSQ
+246 RLRKKRRGQ
-255 RLKDPLDALLLKT
+255 WVKDPLDELLLKT
-268 LTAQREMEERFLQ
+268 LTSQRAMEERFLQ
-281 MEERRLQRDLEVEER
+281 MEERRFQRDVEVEER
-296 RIQLEQR
+296 RMQLEQR
-303 RFELERDHE
+303 RFEQEREHE
-312 FRMFNV
+312 FRMFSV
-318 FAQMLSILKQSNNGS
+318 FAQMLSILKQNHNGS
-333 PASGLS
+333 SSSAVMPRGLDFNQALSEVIGMGGGRGGDPQGARARPLS
-339 QGVDLNQPFSDSGAV
+339 QGRVDMQG
-354 GEGAQR
+354 
-360 GLRTMPLGR
+360 
-369 PILDRTTNVYSFCNH
+369 FC
-384 SDFQSSPYLSVRGNI
+384 SPRDFQKSPYLSARGNLT
-399 ANIFR
+399 NLFH

-440 DLMSKRLTQSDMNLI
+440 DLMSKRLSQADMNLM

-470 LREEVARFL
+470 LREEVAQFL
-479 TYYCKAPAPLKAENV
+479 TYYCKAHAPLKAENV

-503 FSALATILCDPGEA
+503 FSALATVLCDPGEA
-517 FLIATPFYGG
+517 VLIATPFYSG
-527 ITQSVFLYG
+527 ITQSIFLYG

-545 ESQVTGTCNRPFQLT
+545 DSKITGTSTRPFQLT
-560 VDKLKKALQDAQSE
+560 VDKLEKALQDARAE
-574 GIRVKA
+574 GISVRA
-580 LILLNPQNPLGDIY
+580 FILLNPQNPLGDIY
-594 SLSELHEYL
+594 SLSELQDYL

-622 VFDDS
+622 VFDES
-627 ATFHSILEMDRLP
+627 ATFHSVLGMDRLP

-647 MWGISKDFA
+647 MWGITKDFA

-667 LNQDVANAV
+667 ENQDVANAV

-686 GPVQYKIAQLLRD
+686 GPVQHKVAQLLRD
-699 RDWINQVYVRAN
+699 RDWINEVYLRAN
-711 HDRLKAAHTFVT
+711 RARLKAAHTYVT

-749 LRRGTFEEEM
+749 LRTGTFEEEM

-790 ADKIHRLQLGMQRVR
+790 ADKTHRLQLGMQRIR
-805 EVLEEHEHEILNE
+805 KVLEEREQELLAE
-818 DKDQSCQSDSE
+818 EEQQPCQSDQD

-837 VIFVSHHQEPAS
+837 VIFVSRHQEPSS

-876 VEKFAQEKPE
+876 AEQFAQEKPE
-886 VYDVFSK
+886 IYDVFSK

>member
-1 MDFRGKK
+1 M
-8 YERGSNWSDPEVV
+8 
-21 ELLHLWADESVQA
+21 

-76 RRIKDNNKAPR
+76 RRIKDNSKAPR

-102 ASRPSLAYNAAA
+102 TSRPTLAY
-114 AANSSGLMMAQQVL
+114 SSLSSSMMAQQVL
-128 PGSMVENYHH
+128 QGSMVESYHH
-138 HLGPSSAL
+138 QFASSAL
-146 PFPHSQPSELMEIKC
+146 PFGHSQHPELMEIKC
-161 EEVDSEDQCLTPEP
+161 EEVNSDDHCLTPEP
-175 PPSLTFQPEGSAE
+175 PPSMSYQQGSPE
-188 EHEIERAFLH
+188 EHEMERAFLE
-198 RSQNDSPI
+198 RAQNDSPI

-227 ASSSRIQSLGP
+227 ANSSQIQNMVP
-238 RPGFSTLH
+238 RPGFSALH
-246 RLRKKRKSQ
+246 RLRKKRKGQ
-255 RLKDPLDALLLKT
+255 RVKDPLDDLLLKT
-268 LTAQREMEERFLQ
+268 LTSQRAMEERFLQ
-281 MEERRLQRDLEVEER
+281 MEERRFQRDLDVEER
-296 RIQLEQR
+296 RMQLEQR
-303 RFELERDHE
+303 RFELEREHE

-318 FAQMLSILKQSNNGS
+318 FAQMLSILKQSHS
-333 PASGLS
+333 VVSSSSVAMP
-339 QGVDLNQPFSDSGAV
+339 
-354 GEGAQR
+354 R
-360 GLRTMPLGR
+360 GLDFSQALSEIAGMGGGGGDLQEMRARPLTERRVDMHG
-369 PILDRTTNVYSFCNH
+369 FCNPC
-384 SDFQSSPYLSVRGNI
+384 DFQRSPYLSARGNI

-440 DLMSKRLTQSDMNLI
+440 DLMSKRLTQTDMNLM

-503 FSALATILCDPGEA
+503 FSALATVLCDPGEA
-517 FLIATPFYGG
+517 VLIATPFYGG

-545 ESQVTGTCNRPFQLT
+545 DSKITGTSTRPFQLT
-560 VDKLKKALQDAQSE
+560 VEKLEKALQDARAE
-574 GIRVKA
+574 GVTVRA

-594 SLSELHEYL
+594 SLSELRDYL

-622 VFDDS
+622 VFDES
-627 ATFHSILEMDRLP
+627 ASFHSVLGMDRLP

-667 LNQDVANAV
+667 ENQDVANAV

-686 GPVQYKIAQLLRD
+686 GPVQHKVAQLLRD
-699 RDWINQVYVRAN
+699 RDWINQVYLRAN
-711 HDRLKAAHTFVT
+711 HARLKAAHTYVT

-736 NAGFFVWIDFRKY
+736 NAGFFVWIDFRKESY
-749 LRRGTFEEEM
+749 FSQATYLPISSFISQLLYFRGKRCLPWPLQTSWESQIHEDLSDLAYVLLTSGPPADSPSTLGQAHLRR
-759 LLWRR
+759 R
-764 FLDNKVLLSCG
+764 C
-775 KAFECSEPGWFRIIF
+775 CSGGVFWI
-790 ADKIHRLQLGMQRVR
+790 
-805 EVLEEHEHEILNE
+805 
-818 DKDQSCQSDSE
+818 
-829 GKADSTDE
+829 T
-837 VIFVSHHQEPAS
+837 
-849 AGSSNLGDLIGLLQ
+849 
-863 QQMRSSDW
+863 RSSCHA
-871 LQKNT
+871 
-876 VEKFAQEKPE
+876 VKPSNA
-886 VYDVFSK
+886 VNPDGSASSLLTKPTGYS
-893 LVGKQ
+893 